1 MRTSADSWGSGNVS
15 ITSEFSIRNKDKD
28 KDKDRGNDKGKGDGK
43 GGSGSDISEID
54 RRIQALQAYLD
65 NARYQKL
72 TPPTMLVH
80 SIHFIIIFALIR
92 SGILHAADSPLS
104 DR

>member
-15 ITSEFSIRNKDKD
+15 ITSEFSIRN

-65 NARYQKL
+65 NARYQRL
-72 TPPTMLVH
+72 TPPIPLDH